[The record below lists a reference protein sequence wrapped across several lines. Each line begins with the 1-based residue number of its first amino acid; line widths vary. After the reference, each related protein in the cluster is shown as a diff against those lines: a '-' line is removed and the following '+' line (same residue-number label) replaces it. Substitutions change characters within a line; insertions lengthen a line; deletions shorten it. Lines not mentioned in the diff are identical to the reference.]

1 MGDLE
6 TSRMRPW
13 PALGRS
19 AARKKKIYGQT
30 TCTVLREDC
39 ALLGC
44 YAASSD
50 YSLQT
55 FRENLWAGPIGFP
68 KRRQGISINCHYT
81 LRNNPEEGSPR
92 LLRGGSLNS
101 RAVRCVYI
109 QSDYL

>member
-6 TSRMRPW
+6 TSGMRRTW

-19 AARKKKIYGQT
+19 ATGNKIIYGQT
-30 TCTVLREDC
+30 ACIVLREDC

-55 FRENLWAGPIGFP
+55 FRENLWVGSVGFP
-68 KRRQGISINCHYT
+68 KRRQGIATNYHYS
-81 LRNNPEEGSPR
+81 LRNSREERSPR
-92 LLRGGSLNS
+92 LLRDGSLNS
-101 RAVRCVYI
+101 RTV
-109 QSDYL
+109 